1 MKNNYLVGID
11 IGSKKVCTIIGQVKA
26 AEDEREQEGL
36 EVIGYGTAD
45 SNGIRKGV
53 IVDMNASIE
62 DIQKSVKEAELTA
75 GVEIESAYVNI
86 SGSHIQSIRA
96 KGSINITGK
105 NREITR
111 EDIDRAITHG
121 SSIMLPND
129 RDIIHILRQE
139 FVVDNQDEIKNPIGM
154 IGSNLDIYILIVT
167 ASRSATKNLLTCF
180 KKAKIDVSE
189 MVLSQIATAE
199 AVLTPDEKEL
209 GVALIDIGGGTT
221 DIAVFE
227 KGALIFAATIGVG
240 GYNFTNDLAI
250 GTRTPI
256 DKAEKIKRQYGCGTD
271 PNFKNQNIE
280 IPTVGGKKM
289 RVISVSL
296 LADILK
302 PRAEEIF
309 DMVKRKIEDEG
320 FENKINAG
328 VVLTGGSA
336 YLSGLLEIADDIF
349 AAPVRVGNPFGIGG
363 LIDKVN
369 TPEFATSLGLIKY
382 GLIDMKDRGMIKDK
396 PAGFFHKL
404 KEYFGF

>member
-62 DIQKSVKEAELTA
+62 DIRKSVKEAELTA

-111 EDIDRAITHG
+111 EDIDRAVTHG

-289 RVISVSL
+289 RVISVAL
-296 LADILK
+296 LADILQ

-309 DMVKRKIEDEG
+309 DMVKRKIEEEG

-328 VVLTGGSA
+328 VVITGGSA

-349 AAPVRVGNPFGIGG
+349 AAPVRVGKPFGIGG

-396 PAGFFHKL
+396 PAGFFQKI